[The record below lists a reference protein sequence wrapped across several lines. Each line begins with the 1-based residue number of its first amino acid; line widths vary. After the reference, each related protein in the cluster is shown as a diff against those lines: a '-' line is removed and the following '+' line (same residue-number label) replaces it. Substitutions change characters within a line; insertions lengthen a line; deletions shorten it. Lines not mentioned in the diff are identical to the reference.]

1 MEGNI
6 SNLILFKLEKMDK
19 TMEERFD
26 RVDEHLDR
34 IDERLDRVEERLDR
48 VEERL
53 DRVEERLD
61 RVEERLDEVEERLDE
76 VEERLVEVEKE
87 VRIVRTTLENE
98 IRVNIQR
105 VAEGHLDLYRKLN
118 ESQRYSDEVEMLGV
132 QVRVQGSELE
142 RLKAKVS

>member
-1 MEGNI
+1 ME
-6 SNLILFKLEKMDK
+6 
-19 TMEERFD
+19 
-26 RVDEHLDR
+26 
-34 IDERLDRVEERLDR
+34 ERLDRVEERLDR

-61 RVEERLDEVEERLDE
+61 RVEERLDRVEERLDRVE
-76 VEERLVEVEKE
+76 ACIEELEERLEEVEAE

-118 ESQRYSDEVEMLGV
+118 ESQRYSDEVEMLGI